1 MMTAGLQL
9 VLLVFALVG
18 FAGAG
23 ASLAV
28 ARQRRVAEG
37 EYDTG
42 MLGVAAMLIVF
53 GMLCTVVGSGLV
65 GVLAFGGVTFWAGYV
80 VTAQRVGMFRI
91 ETGWREEARETEPR
105 QTT

>member
-1 MMTAGLQL
+1 MMTAGLQM
-9 VLLVFALVG
+9 VLLMFALVG

-28 ARQRRVAEG
+28 ARSRQVSEG

-42 MLGVAAMLIVF
+42 MLGVAGMLLVF
-53 GMLCTVVGSGLV
+53 GMLCTAVGSGLL
-65 GVLAFGGVTFWAGYV
+65 GVLAFGGVTLWAGYV
-80 VTAQRVGMFRI
+80 VTAQRVGLFTI
-91 ETGWREEARETEPR
+91 ETGWLEEAHETEPR